1 MLIRIFP
8 PFVIMDVV
16 YPDNTCVMKKWPFS
30 GENMYL
36 ITRSLFTG
44 LEYCFENVGVLSN
57 LLIFSCFGY
66 QCNKVEFGLNTHE
79 PSRGFVQLSLSE
91 IS

>member
-16 YPDNTCVMKKWPFS
+16 YPDNTCFMKRRSFP
-30 GENMYL
+30 GESMCL
-36 ITRSLFTG
+36 ITGFLFIG
-44 LEYCFENVGVLSN
+44 SRYCFENVWVLSN
-57 LLIFSCFGY
+57 ILILLCFGY
-66 QCNKVEFGLNTHE
+66 QCNKVESVLNTHE

-91 IS
+91 IW